1 MPSPSPSPS
10 DTSFVT
16 ALGRFEAARRLP
28 RLALEHPAHGLHGH
42 GFELRA
48 QLPAPAL
55 RAQPGAEVQALREQ
69 LGQALAPLAYCDLNR
84 LLEHPDDGALA
95 AWLGERLRTQA
106 ALPTLELR
114 STPFQGVRM
123 GAQGE
128 LLSLRRY
135 RFQAAHFL
143 PRVPA
148 GHKCGRMHGHGF
160 EVELCAQATS
170 HDTLDAHWAPL
181 AVRLDH
187 VLLNDIEGLD
197 NPTSEVLAA
206 WIWQRLRPELDTLR
220 TVSVFETGSSGARY
234 DGQGYRIW
242 KEFGL
247 DSAVRVRRA
256 PAGSP
261 QARLH
266 GQTFRLRLGLSAA
279 LDQVLGWVVDF
290 GDVKTLFR
298 PLFERLDHQPLYE
311 LEGLDDTDTCTLAQ
325 WILQACRPQLRSLDS
340 VRLLEAD
347 GCGAL
352 VGHAP

>member
-1 MPSPSPSPS
+1 MSSPTPRSAPSLL
-10 DTSFVT
+10 T
-16 ALGRFEAARRLP
+16 ARGRFEAARRLP
-28 RLALEHPAHGLHGH
+28 RLPSGHRAHALHGH
-42 GFELRA
+42 GFQLRA
-48 QLPAPAL
+48 QLPEAALPAP
-55 RAQPGAEVQALREQ
+55 PGGEVQAMREHLARALDP
-69 LGQALAPLAYCDLNR
+69 LGYSDLNQ
-84 LLEHPDDGALA
+84 LLEHPDDAALA
-95 AWLGERLRTQA
+95 AWLAARLRTDA
-106 ALPTLELR
+106 APAALELR
-114 STPFQGVRM
+114 STPFQGVRSD
-123 GAQGE
+123 AQGT

-160 EVELCAQATS
+160 EVELCAAGTG

-181 AVRLDH
+181 AARLDH

-206 WIWQRLRPELDTLR
+206 WIWQRLRPSLDTLR
-220 TVSVFETGSSGARY
+220 SVSVFETGSSGARY
-234 DGQGYRIW
+234 DGRGYRIW
-242 KEFGL
+242 KEFSL

-256 PAGSP
+256 PAGSA

-266 GQTFRLRLGLSAA
+266 GQTFRLRLGLSAP

-298 PLFERLDHQPLYE
+298 PLFERLDHQPLYDID
-311 LEGLDDTDTCTLAQ
+311 GLDDTDTCTLAH
-325 WILQACRPQLRSLDS
+325 WILRACQPQLAALDA

-347 GCGAL
+347 GCGA
-352 VGHAP
+352 VAGEAP

>member
-1 MPSPSPSPS
+1 MSLPS
-10 DTSFVT
+10 DSSFVT

-28 RLALEHPAHGLHGH
+28 RLPGSHRAHGLHGH

-48 QLPAPAL
+48 QLPARAL
-55 RAQPGAEVQALREQ
+55 RAQAGMEVQALREH
-69 LGQALAPLAYCDLNR
+69 LARALEPLCYADLNR
-84 LLEHPDDGALA
+84 LLEQPDDAALA
-95 AWLGERLRTQA
+95 AWLGERLRAGSA
-106 ALPTLELR
+106 AAELELR
-114 STPFQGVRM
+114 STPFQGVRSD
-123 GAQGE
+123 GRGEWQG
-128 LLSLRRY
+128 LRRY

-160 EVELCAQATS
+160 EVELCAVATA

-181 AVRLDH
+181 AARLDH
-187 VLLNDIEGLD
+187 VLLNDLEGLE

-206 WIWQRLRPELDTLR
+206 WIWQRLRPSLDALR
-220 TVSVFETGSSGARY
+220 SVSVFETGSSGARY
-234 DGQGYRIW
+234 DGEHYRIW

-256 PAGSP
+256 PAGSA

-266 GQTFRLRLGLSAA
+266 GQTFRLRLSLSAP
-279 LDQVLGWVVDF
+279 LDQVLGWVLDF
-290 GDVKTLFR
+290 GDVKSLFR

-311 LEGLDDTDTCTLAQ
+311 IDGLEDTDTATLAH
-325 WILQACRPQLRSLDS
+325 WILRACRPQLAALDA

-347 GCGAL
+347 GCGAWAR
-352 VGHAP
+352 HTP

>member
-1 MPSPSPSPS
+1 MSSPTPDSAPSLLS
-10 DTSFVT
+10 
-16 ALGRFEAARRLP
+16 ARGRFEAARRLP
-28 RLALEHPAHGLHGH
+28 RLPGSHREHGLHGH
-42 GFELRA
+42 GFVLRA
-48 QLPAPAL
+48 HVPVSALGSAPG
-55 RAQPGAEVQALREQ
+55 REVQAMREHLARALDP
-69 LGQALAPLAYCDLNR
+69 LGYTDLNG
-84 LLEHPDDGALA
+84 LLEHPDDASLA
-95 AWLGERLRTQA
+95 AWLAERLRVGSAPA
-106 ALPTLELR
+106 ALELR
-114 STPFQGVRM
+114 STPFQGVRSD
-123 GAQGE
+123 AQGE

-160 EVELCAQATS
+160 EVELCAAQVD

-181 AVRLDH
+181 AARLDH

-206 WIWQRLRPELDTLR
+206 WIWERLRPSLDTLR
-220 TVSVFETGSSGARY
+220 SVAVFETGSSGARY
-234 DGQGYRIW
+234 DGRDYRIW
-242 KEFGL
+242 KEFSL

-256 PAGSP
+256 PQGSA

-266 GQTFRLRLGLSAA
+266 GQTFRLRLGLSAP
-279 LDQVLGWVVDF
+279 LDRVLGWVVDF

-311 LEGLDDTDTCTLAQ
+311 IDGLDDTDTPTLAH
-325 WILQACRPQLRSLDS
+325 WILRACQPQLAAIDA

-347 GCGAL
+347 GCGVVA
-352 VGHAP
+352 GRAF